1 MHRGSAPP
9 RIEGIVEQETYV
21 ALDLETTG
29 LSPDRDRIIEIG
41 MVKFTSQGV
50 LDTFATFVNPGRPI
64 PFQITQ
70 LTGIRDRDVR
80 DAPTIEALLPAVR
93 SFIGKSTLVGHNVG
107 FDVSFLSAAGLRLRN
122 PAIDT
127 FALAGIVWPHAA
139 RYNLATLAEEMG
151 ITPQT
156 SHRALEDADTAR
168 QLFLA
173 LLERARQ
180 LPLNLIQDINR
191 LAEGTGWPLAGV
203 FRAIE
208 HARTR
213 SAFSRATLADQL
225 RAKGLLDD
233 SGAVALLGEV
243 EAVEEVT
250 PAPDLVTF
258 DIEEQKALF
267 QPGGLLA
274 QRFPGYEFRPQ
285 QVAMLEAVAE
295 TLRDGGVLMIE
306 AGTGTGK
313 TLAYLVPAAY
323 YAVSQGKRVVISTN
337 TINLQDQIYQ
347 KDIPDLQRILPFSF
361 RAAVLKGRSNY
372 LCLRKLQTMKQSRQL
387 SADEVHALV
396 RILIWA
402 QSTATGDQAELMLPT
417 DTDKAVWSYLSAES
431 ETCLNEQC
439 RYFQRGSCFLQ
450 RARQRAAGSHL
461 IIVNHSL
468 LLADAAVENAVLP
481 DYDCLIV
488 DEAHHLEDAT
498 TKQLSFHVS
507 LPAIE
512 QEIGWLT
519 GSFRGRGFQGLVH
532 EAVTLLSPHLAPDA
546 RPELMRLS
554 QEIADFAG
562 QVRDA
567 AQTLFSSLAAFAE
580 YQTDVSGDYSLRL
593 RITEALRVQ
602 PRWSQIEIMWDNIA
616 VLISGLRER
625 LRRLGQMAQ
634 EAASLDDAE
643 GLPELIRDLAG
654 RAEFWNL
661 VQSEVTAILTT
672 SRANRVDWLEILP
685 EANTASLHSAP
696 LHVGEMI
703 YEYLLSRRHAVVF
716 TSATLRA
723 GEDFSFLRERLGI
736 LDAREMAL
744 DSPFDYRASTL
755 IYCPTDMPE
764 PSQPFYL
771 ASVARAI
778 EQVALAL
785 RGRTLVLFTS
795 YHQLRKT
802 VELVG
807 PALHEAGITIL
818 AQGNGSSRTQLLQ
831 QFKESTD
838 TVLFGTRSFWEGI
851 DVVGPALSCVIITRL
866 PFAVPTEPIFEA
878 RSEAFED
885 PFQQYSVPDAILR
898 FRQGFGRLIRS
909 HSDRGVVVILDR
921 RVLSKRYGQMFLKAL
936 PSCTV
941 EHGPLDFVGHR
952 AAQWVRARS

>member
-1 MHRGSAPP
+1 GLLYDR
-9 RIEGIVEQETYV
+9 V
-21 ALDLETTG
+21 A
-29 LSPDRDRIIEIG
+29 RD
-41 MVKFTSQGV
+41 
-50 LDTFATFVNPGRPI
+50 
-64 PFQITQ
+64 
-70 LTGIRDRDVR
+70 
-80 DAPTIEALLPAVR
+80 
-93 SFIGKSTLVGHNVG
+93 LVGEV
-107 FDVSFLSAAGLRLRN
+107 DAVARRARA
-122 PAIDT
+122 P
-127 FALAGIVWPHAA
+127 ALA
-139 RYNLATLAEEMG
+139 
-151 ITPQT
+151 
-156 SHRALEDADTAR
+156 S
-168 QLFLA
+168 
-173 LLERARQ
+173 
-180 LPLNLIQDINR
+180 
-191 LAEGTGWPLAGV
+191 
-203 FRAIE
+203 
-208 HARTR
+208 
-213 SAFSRATLADQL
+213 
-225 RAKGLLDD
+225 
-233 SGAVALLGEV
+233 
-243 EAVEEVT
+243 
-250 PAPDLVTF
+250 F

-267 QPGGLLA
+267 LPGGLLER
-274 QRFPGYEFRPQ
+274 QFPGYEFRPQ
-285 QVAMLEAVAE
+285 QVAMLEAVVE

-347 KDIPDLQRILPFSF
+347 KDIPDLQRILPFPF
-361 RAAVLKGRSNY
+361 RASVLKGRSNY

-387 SADEVHALV
+387 SAEEVHALV

-417 DTDKAVWSYLSAES
+417 DTDRAVWAYLSAES

-461 IIVNHSL
+461 VIVNHSL

-498 TKQLSFHVS
+498 TKQLSFHIS
-507 LPAIE
+507 QPAIE
-512 QEIGWLT
+512 QEIGWLI
-519 GSFRGRGFQGLVH
+519 GSSHGRGFQGLVQ
-532 EAVTLLSPHLAPDA
+532 EAVFLLSPHLAPDSRA
-546 RPELMRLS
+546 ELTRLS
-554 QEIADFAG
+554 QEIAGLAQ
-562 QVRDA
+562 QVREA
-567 AQTLFSSLAAFAE
+567 VQSLFSSLAVFAE
-580 YQTDVSGDYSLRL
+580 YQNDATGDYSLRL
-593 RITEALRVQ
+593 RITDGLRVQ
-602 PRWSQIEIMWDNIA
+602 PRWSQIEIMWDNA
-616 VLISGLRER
+616 AMLISGLRER
-625 LRRLGQMAQ
+625 LRRLEQMAP
-634 EAASLDDAE
+634 EVSSPDDVE
-643 GLPELIRDLAG
+643 GIPELIRDLAG
-654 RAEFWNL
+654 RTQFWSL
-661 VQSEVTAILTT
+661 IQSEITAILTS

-685 EANTASLHSAP
+685 EAGTTSLHSAP
-696 LHVGEMI
+696 LHVGDMI
-703 YEYLLSRRHAVVF
+703 SEYLLNRRHAVVF

-736 LDAREMAL
+736 AEAREVAL

-771 ASVARAI
+771 ASVAKAI

-795 YHQLRKT
+795 YYQLRKA

-831 QFKESTD
+831 QFKEGTD
-838 TVLFGTRSFWEGI
+838 MVLFGTRSFWEGI

-909 HSDRGVVVILDR
+909 HSDCGVVVILDR

-952 AAQWVRARS
+952 AAQWLRARS